1 MIREALTF
9 FEIDIKYCDL
19 VYGEAPCTAELG
31 VTGEHKCFNTR
42 NFSNDCQDLANYTE
56 SYKTVRFGM
65 EAQPFV
71 ASMPCLPY
79 MQSCD
84 VKNAEIHPG
93 EDIGLRA
100 TFTATFRNGRHSDAG
115 FDKYVTDRDY
125 NPFEQG
131 TFWGKFRA
139 RNPYLQNVPCR
150 VIRGFVGSDEWDIEH
165 FVLSTMQGPDSG
177 GAVTI
182 SGKDF
187 MYLLSDKTA
196 QAPAASEGYLSTD
209 YPAGSSSVT
218 LEPAGIG
225 STYPASGKVSIGES
239 LYSFTRSVDV
249 LTISGGT
256 VEDHD
261 ADDIVQLALE
271 YEGQT
276 VADIIYDLVVNYSPL
291 TADRIDK
298 SAWDELVLQF
308 SDTLYGAIIVKP
320 TAVEKLIN
328 ELVEQ
333 AGLVLYGNT
342 RTQKIEF
349 DILRPDSVTG
359 QRYDERR
366 IRLGTFKQ
374 TDQPNKRFS
383 QVWVFYNQRDP
394 FKNLDEPGNFYS
406 AYVRT
411 PGENP
416 YETESIKK
424 IFSRWIPRGARSVAN
439 DVASRAISRYVNPP
453 RLFGFSLFAGERP
466 QLGQVCP
473 ISHPALETA
482 FGGREAVNCVLTGIK
497 TKSDGFDMRA
507 EELKFDASLV
517 DLNRTFIIDYDSY
530 NLNLREIYDDAYAT
544 VDEVNPIT
552 FIITPG
558 VRVGSNFPNSP
569 AIRTGE
575 WPVGVAP
582 ILVVQP
588 GAYLLGGGGG
598 GGLGTR
604 GGKGSDALLVESPLQ
619 IDNQGLIGG
628 GGGGGAGQ
636 VSRTSGGIVNG
647 KTRGGGG
654 AGFPPGLGYN
664 PGALETGGTGSAFTS
679 GTTASGGDLG
689 ENGDTTPNGTAGG
702 STIEGFTGG
711 VAGRAIQGVSMVTFI
726 NAGDI
731 RGAQVG

>member
-1 MIREALTF
+1 MNGVALTF

-42 NFSNDCQDLANYTE
+42 NFSNDCQDRANYTE
-56 SYKTVRFGM
+56 GYKTVRFGM
-65 EAQPFV
+65 EGQPFV

-79 MQSCD
+79 MKSCD

-115 FDKYVTDRDY
+115 FDKYVADRDY
-125 NPFEQG
+125 NPYEQG

-165 FVLSTMQGPDSG
+165 FVLSTMQGPDSDG
-177 GAVTI
+177 EVSL

-187 MYLLSDKTA
+187 MYLLSDKSA
-196 QAPAASEGYLSTD
+196 QAPAVSEGYLSTD
-209 YPAGSSSVT
+209 YSAGSTSVT
-218 LEPAGIG
+218 LDPPGIG
-225 STYPASGKVSIGES
+225 DTYPSSGKVSIGEN
-239 LYSFTRSVDV
+239 LYEFTRSGDI

-256 VEDHD
+256 AEDHD
-261 ADDIVQLALE
+261 QDDIVQLALE
-271 YEGQT
+271 YSGQT

-298 SAWDELVLQF
+298 DAWDELVLQF

-349 DILRPDSVTG
+349 DILRPNSVTG

-366 IRLGTFKQ
+366 IRAGTFKQ
-374 TDQPNKRFS
+374 TDQPNKRYS

-424 IFSRWIPRGARSVAN
+424 IFSRWIPRGARSVAS

-453 RLFGFSLFAGERP
+453 RLFGFSLFAGENP
-466 QLGQVCP
+466 QLGQVAP
-473 ISHPALETA
+473 ISHPSLETA
-482 FGGREAVNCVLTGIK
+482 FGSREDVNCVLTGIK
-497 TKSDGFDMRA
+497 TKSDGFDIRA

-517 DLNRTFIIDYDSY
+517 DLNRTFYIDYDTTE
-530 NLNLREIYDDAYAT
+530 NINLRSLYDDAYAV

-552 FIITPG
+552 FIVVSG
-558 VRVGSNFPNSP
+558 VVVGSQYALVP
-569 AIRTGE
+569 AIETGD
-575 WPVGVAP
+575 WPAGVIP
-582 ILVVQP
+582 TLVIQP
-588 GAYLLGGGGG
+588 GSYVVGRGGDGGYGGGPTGAG
-598 GGLGTR
+598 KDGGLAIRITSPIRINNAGT
-604 GGKGSDALLVESPLQ
+604 
-619 IDNQGLIGG
+619 IGG
-628 GGGGGAGQ
+628 GGGGGGG
-636 VSRTSGGIVNG
+636 SSTIIGGGSNSGA
-647 KTRGGGG
+647 GG
-654 AGFPPGLGYN
+654 AGRIAGLGIDL
-664 PGALETGGTGSAFTS
+664 GTLTKGGKSD
-679 GTTASGGDLG
+679 GTTGDGGDLG
-689 ENGDTTPNGTAGG
+689 QPGKSGTAPNRIHAPGG
-702 STIEGFTGG
+702 APG
-711 VAGRAIQGVSMVTFI
+711 AAIDGYSLVTWI
-726 NAGDI
+726 NEGDI
-731 RGAQVG
+731 RGPKIG

>member
-1 MIREALTF
+1 MIRVALTF

-31 VTGEHKCFNTR
+31 VTGDNKCFNTR

-56 SYKTVRFGM
+56 TYLTVRFGM
-65 EAQPFV
+65 EGQPFV

-93 EDIGLRA
+93 EDIGVRA
-100 TFTATFRNGRHSDAG
+100 TFSASFRNGRHSDAG
-115 FDKYVTDRDY
+115 FDKYVEDRDY
-125 NPFEQG
+125 NPYEMG

-150 VIRGFVGSDEWDIEH
+150 VLRGYVGDTEYDIEH
-165 FVLSTMQGPDSG
+165 FVLSVMQGPNSDGEVSL
-177 GAVTI
+177 

-187 MYLLSDKTA
+187 MYLLSDKSA
-196 QAPAASEGYLSTD
+196 QAPAASEGFLSTD
-209 YPAGSSSVT
+209 YPAGTTTIT
-218 LEPAGIG
+218 LGPPGVG
-225 STYPASGKVSIGES
+225 DTYPASGKISIGEN
-239 LYSFTRSVDV
+239 LYEFARSGDVFSGFT
-249 LTISGGT
+249 T

-261 ADDIVQLALE
+261 QDDIVQLSLE
-271 YEGQT
+271 YDGKT
-276 VADIIYDLVVNYSPL
+276 VSHIIYDLVVNYSPL
-291 TADRIDK
+291 AADRIDLA
-298 SAWDELVLQF
+298 AWDELVLEF

-320 TAVEKLIN
+320 TSVEKLIN

-349 DILRPDSVTG
+349 DILRPNSVTG

-366 IRLGTFKQ
+366 MRAGTFRQ

-394 FKNLDEPGNFYS
+394 FKNLEEPGNFYS
-406 AYVRT
+406 AFVRT

-453 RLFGFSLFAGERP
+453 RLFGFGLFAGASP
-466 QLGQVCP
+466 QLGQVAP
-473 ISHPALETA
+473 ISHPSLETA
-482 FGGREAVNCVLTGIK
+482 FGGREDVNCVLTGIK
-497 TKSDGFDMRA
+497 TKSDGFDIRA

-517 DLNRTFIIDYDSY
+517 DLNRTFYIDYDTTE
-530 NLNLREIYDDAYAT
+530 NINLRSIYDDAYAV
-544 VDEVNPIT
+544 VDEVNPIK
-552 FIITPG
+552 FIVVSG
-558 VRVGSNFPNSP
+558 VRVGSQHVLVP
-569 AIRTGE
+569 AIETGV
-575 WPVGVAP
+575 WPAGVVP
-582 ILVVQP
+582 TLVVQP
-588 GAYLLGGGGG
+588 GAFVVGLGGYGSTGYPSGGA
-598 GGLGTR
+598 GGLAMR
-604 GGKGSDALLVESPLQ
+604 VSSPFS
-619 IDNQGLIGG
+619 IDNQGIIGG
-628 GGGGGAGQ
+628 GGGGGGASSMG
-636 VSRTSGGIVNG
+636 SFPSISFIT
-647 KTRGGGG
+647 GGGG
-654 AGFPPGLGYN
+654 AGHPAGPGN
-664 PGALETGGTGSAFTS
+664 PS
-679 GTTASGGDLG
+679 GTTTTGGDSVMAGDGGGLGEPGTPGNLSSGGAA
-689 ENGDTTPNGTAGG
+689 GTA
-702 STIEGFTGG
+702 IE
-711 VAGRAIQGVSMVTFI
+711 GVSMVTFI

>member
-19 VYGEAPCTAELG
+19 VYGEAPCMAELG
-31 VTGEHKCFNTR
+31 VTGDHKCFNTR

-56 SYKTVRFGM
+56 TYLTVRFGM

-84 VKNAEIHPG
+84 VRNAEIHPG

-115 FDKYVTDRDY
+115 FDKYVSDRDY

-165 FVLSTMQGPDSG
+165 FVLSTMQGPDSD
-177 GAVTI
+177 GAVTL

-187 MYLLSDKTA
+187 MYLLSDKSA
-196 QAPAASEGYLSTD
+196 QAPSASEGYLSTD
-209 YPAGSSSVT
+209 YPAGT
-218 LEPAGIG
+218 FNLTIEPTGIG
-225 STYPASGKVSIGES
+225 STYPASGKASIGES
-239 LYSFTRSVDV
+239 LYSFTRSGDV

-271 YEGQT
+271 YNAKT
-276 VADIIYDLVVNYSPL
+276 VAYIINDLVVNYSPL
-291 TADRIDK
+291 TQDRIDIDR
-298 SAWDELVLQF
+298 WNEIVETF
-308 SDTLYGAIIVKP
+308 SDVVYGAIIIKP

-328 ELVEQ
+328 ELIEQ
-333 AGLVLYGNT
+333 AGLVMYGNT

-349 DILRPDSVTG
+349 DVLRPDAVTG
-359 QRYDERR
+359 DRYDERK
-366 IRLGTFKQ
+366 IRAGTFKQ
-374 TDQPNKRFS
+374 TDQPSKRYS

-406 AYVRT
+406 AFVRT

-424 IFSRWIPRGARSVAN
+424 IFSRWIPRGSRSVAN

-453 RLFGFSLFAGERP
+453 RLFGFGLFAGENP
-466 QLGQVCP
+466 QLGQTGP
-473 ISHPALETA
+473 ISHPSLEDT
-482 FGGREAVNCVLTGIK
+482 FGSQETVNCIITGIK
-497 TKSDGFDMRA
+497 TKSDGYDIRA
-507 EELKFDASLV
+507 EELKFDSSLV
-517 DLNRTFIIDYDSY
+517 DLTRSFDIDYDSY
-530 NLNLREIYDDAYAT
+530 NLSMLDMYLAQYSSFDPEKPVIFNILSG
-544 VDEVNPIT
+544 
-552 FIITPG
+552 FK
-558 VRVGSNFPNSP
+558 VGSKFPNSP
-569 AIRTGE
+569 ALRTGV
-575 WPVGVAP
+575 WPDGIVP

-598 GGLGTR
+598 GGLGAN

-619 IDNQGLIGG
+619 LDNQGLIGG

-654 AGFPPGLGYN
+654 AGFPPGPGFN
-664 PGALETGGTGSAFTS
+664 PGTLEMGGAGQAFTS
-679 GTTASGGDLG
+679 GTTARGGDLG
-689 ENGDTTPNGTAGG
+689 QNGQTTPNGTAGG
-702 STIEGFTGG
+702 STIEGFNGG
-711 VAGRAIQGVSMVTFI
+711 IAGRAISGVSMVTFI

-731 RGAQVG
+731 RGAQLG

>member
-1 MIREALTF
+1 MNGVALTF

-19 VYGEAPCTAELG
+19 VYGTAPCTAELG

-56 SYKTVRFGM
+56 TYLTIRFGM
-65 EAQPFV
+65 EGQPFV

-115 FDKYVTDRDY
+115 FDKYVSGRNY
-125 NPFEQG
+125 NPYEQG

-150 VIRGFVGSDEWDIEH
+150 VVRGFVGSDEWDIEH
-165 FVLSTMQGPDSG
+165 FVLSTMQGPDSDG
-177 GAVTI
+177 EVSL

-187 MYLLSDKTA
+187 MYLLSDKSA

-209 YPAGSSSVT
+209 YPAGTTSVT
-218 LEPAGIG
+218 LEPPGIG
-225 STYPASGKVSIGES
+225 DKYPASGKVSIGES
-239 LYSFTRSVDV
+239 LYSYTRTGDV
-249 LTISGGT
+249 FNVGSTA
-256 VEDHD
+256 EDHD

-271 YEGQT
+271 YSGQT

-298 SAWDELVLQF
+298 AAWDELVLQF

-366 IRLGTFKQ
+366 IRAGSFKQ

-482 FGGREAVNCVLTGIK
+482 FGGREDVNCVLTGIK

-530 NLNLREIYDDAYAT
+530 NLNLRDIYDAAYAV

-552 FIITPG
+552 FIVTSG
-558 VRVGSNFPNSP
+558 VVVGSDTIFTHG
-569 AIRTGE
+569 IDTGE
-575 WPVGVAP
+575 WPDGVVPTLIIQSGAFAVGRGGNAGFGSNP
-582 ILVVQP
+582 AQP
-588 GAYLLGGGGG
+588 GGPAIKVRVPFAINNLG
-598 GGLGTR
+598 
-604 GGKGSDALLVESPLQ
+604 V
-619 IDNQGLIGG
+619 IGG
-628 GGGGGAGQ
+628 GGGGG
-636 VSRTSGGIVNG
+636 GGGVVAEVG
-647 KTRGGGG
+647 GSYGTKLRGGGG
-654 AGFPPGLGYN
+654 AGRFSGQGIVN
-664 PGALETGGTGSAFTS
+664 GSIEF
-679 GTTASGGDLG
+679 GGDSNESGDGGNLG
-689 ENGDTTPNGTAGG
+689 HPGTQAAFGPITHYPGGAAGIAVDGD
-702 STIEGFTGG
+702 SL
-711 VAGRAIQGVSMVTFI
+711 VTWI
-726 NAGDI
+726 NEGDI
-731 RGAQVG
+731 RGPRIG